1 MKPIKTLHLL
11 AIATLSLALSSCGTF
26 NRTKSV
32 VSTSASSSKDSSAKV
47 STSVD
52 SSAATRTTLRERID
66 TTISIEGS
74 KQSGSKPADN
84 ILKGDSLVL
93 ENEDQRVVVKLDPN
107 TGNITATSQ
116 VKDRQER
123 VQFDR
128 ELTTES
134 ATNVKRE
141 QASETAVKQEQAQSH
156 TEEHKAAKVKAGTG
170 WGAILAFYMA
180 IGFILLLVVVFYGR
194 KISSILSWFK
204 K

>member
-1 MKPIKTLHLL
+1 MKTIHLLRLL

-32 VSTSASSSKDSSAKV
+32 VSTSASLSKDSSAKV
-47 STSVD
+47 SKSVD

-66 TTISIEGS
+66 TTIKIEGS

-141 QASETAVKQEQAQSH
+141 QASETAVKQEQTQSH
-156 TEEHKAAKVKAGTG
+156 TEEHKAAKVKAGPG
-170 WGAILAFYMA
+170 WGAIVAFYLG
-180 IGFILLLVVVFYGR
+180 IGFILLMIVLFYGR
-194 KISSILSWFK
+194 KITSLFSWFK